1 MREIKISMFLI
12 IVFTA
17 ISPAHSKDSINT
29 KTPSIDIQP
38 KGLDQSRKSYETSED
53 TSYFI
58 IDQMPE
64 PIGGISGIQKSMKYP
79 RKAMLKGVEGK
90 VYILAYV
97 DENGDVTEA
106 RVLAG
111 IGCGCNEEALGQ
123 LRKLSLYQA
132 RTRVKM

>member
-97 DENGDVTEA
+97 DES
-106 RVLAG
+106 AG
-111 IGCGCNEEALGQ
+111 SGQ
-123 LRKLSLYQA
+123 AEYF
-132 RTRVKM
+132 